1 MTTTVYLGAILE
13 ILANTIK
20 KEKERIVERIKEK
33 M

>member
-1 MTTTVYLGAILE
+1 MAITFYFVVLE
-13 ILANTIK
+13 ILANAIK